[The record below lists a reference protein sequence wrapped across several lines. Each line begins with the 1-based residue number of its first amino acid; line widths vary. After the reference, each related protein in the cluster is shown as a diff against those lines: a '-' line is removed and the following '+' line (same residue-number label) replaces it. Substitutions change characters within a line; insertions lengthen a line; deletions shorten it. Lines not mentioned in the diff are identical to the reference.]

1 VGLRS
6 ATPGQLGAGTPGCG
20 VGQVCSFAHPNI
32 VLGSRAVGESGLR
45 ERHRFVVLLC
55 VLLSSTQAGV
65 EKTLFSR
72 KERDYETRRYPKMK
86 F

>member
-1 VGLRS
+1 MGLRS
-6 ATPGQLGAGTPGCG
+6 APPGQLGGAASRCI
-20 VGQVCSFAHPNI
+20 GQVCSFAHPNI

-55 VLLSSTQAGV
+55 VLLSSAQEGV
-65 EKTLFSR
+65 GKTLFSR
-72 KERDYETRRYPKMK
+72 KERDYETRRYPKKK

>member
-1 VGLRS
+1 MGLRS
-6 ATPGQLGAGTPGCG
+6 ATPGQLGEGLPRG

-55 VLLSSTQAGV
+55 VLLSSAQEGV
-65 EKTLFSR
+65 GKTLFSR
-72 KERDYETRRYPKMK
+72 KERDYETRRYPKKK

>member
-6 ATPGQLGAGTPGCG
+6 ATPGQLGEGLPRG

-45 ERHRFVVLLC
+45 ERHRFVVLL
-55 VLLSSTQAGV
+55 SSAQEGV
-65 EKTLFSR
+65 DKTKFPS
-72 KERDYETRRYPKMK
+72 KASAYET
-86 F
+86 